1 MSAMD
6 LAWLVL
12 VRPTKEKETMS
23 SSAFIPFQ
31 RMFVLFAFLASVASP
46 VAAATDAHLS
56 ETYGKLPLQFE
67 VNEGQADASVDFI
80 SRGAGYSLYLT
91 AAEAVL
97 VLAKP

>member
-1 MSAMD
+1 
-6 LAWLVL
+6 
-12 VRPTKEKETMS
+12 MS

-67 VNEGQADASVDFI
+67 VNEGQADASVDLAETRLRRQPHLRPVAR
-80 SRGAGYSLYLT
+80 RGAGR
-91 AAEAVL
+91 
-97 VLAKP
+97 